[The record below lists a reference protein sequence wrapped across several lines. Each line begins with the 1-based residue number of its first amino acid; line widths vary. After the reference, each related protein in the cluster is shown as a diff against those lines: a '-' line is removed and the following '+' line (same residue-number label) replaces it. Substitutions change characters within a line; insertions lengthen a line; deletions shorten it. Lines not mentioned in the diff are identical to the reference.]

1 MSSAASMT
9 NQRLDIARR
18 FLVMPN
24 NEQKWM
30 GPAFE
35 NAALF
40 HLQSAVLGLL
50 QEVKQAYHLSSEIG
64 LLEMHQNA
72 KSKNIS
78 IPVVNEL
85 MELNANT
92 NSWFSHMQNTYEVS
106 LKCQPNFYNA
116 KHDNLIVASVDDRST
131 YLTYL
136 NSLTEL
142 ILRFREESSEY

>member
-9 NQRLDIARR
+9 NQKLDIARR
-18 FLVMPN
+18 FLAMPDT
-24 NEQKWM
+24 EQKWM

-40 HLQSAVLGLL
+40 HLQSASLGLL

-64 LLEMHQNA
+64 LQEMFLNA

-78 IPVVNEL
+78 IPVINEL
-85 MELNANT
+85 MELNENAS
-92 NSWFSHMQNTYEVS
+92 SWYSHLQNAYDAS
-106 LKCQPNFYNA
+106 LKCHPNFYNA
-116 KHDNLIVASVDDRST
+116 KQDNIIVSST
-131 YLTYL
+131 DTSSACLTYL

>member
-18 FLVMPN
+18 FLAMPN
-24 NEQKWM
+24 TEQKWM

-40 HLQSAVLGLL
+40 HLQSALLGLL

-64 LLEMHQNA
+64 LQELYQDA
-72 KSKNIS
+72 KSKQIS
-78 IPVVNEL
+78 IPVINEL
-85 MELNANT
+85 FELTLSSESWYCQLQNA
-92 NSWFSHMQNTYEVS
+92 FDAS
-106 LKCQPNFYNA
+106 LKCHPNFYNA
-116 KHDNLIVASVDDRST
+116 KQENLIVSSSDTSSAC
-131 YLTYL
+131 LTYL
-136 NSLTEL
+136 NSLTEI

>member
-18 FLVMPN
+18 FLAMPN

-30 GPAFE
+30 GPAYE

-40 HLQSAVLGLL
+40 HLQSAALGLL

-64 LLEMHQNA
+64 LLEMHQDASA
-72 KSKNIS
+72 KHVS
-78 IPVVNEL
+78 IPVINEL
-85 MELNANT
+85 MELNANSH
-92 NSWFSHMQNTYEVS
+92 SWFCRMQSAYDAS
-106 LKCQPNFYNA
+106 LKCHPNFYSA
-116 KHDNLIVASVDDRST
+116 KQDNLIVSATDTSSAC
-131 YLTYL
+131 LSYL
-136 NSLTEL
+136 NSLTDL